1 MAGLDRGRP
10 PRPPRRPGHCS
21 AGGPPADPDPNNAAD
36 SPHPDDRANTR
47 ADPDPGPIIIII
59 IINPNSAPNPDPDRA
74 PDRRPNTSPDDSHAD
89 IGAHRSA
96 IAGLDCSAVRE
107 ADRAADVTDRGP
119 NVGIDRA
126 VRAAQPDPDR
136 DALGRPV
143 HSQPVHGPDRSADVV
158 TIRAAGLDAAGRDCV
173 HAGRRRR

>member
-47 ADPDPGPIIIII
+47 ADPDPGPIIIIV
-59 IINPNSAPNPDPDRA
+59 INPNSAPNPDPDRA

-136 DALGRPV
+136 
-143 HSQPVHGPDRSADVV
+143 SADVV